1 MMLRLVACAAALAAA
16 VQQTPFR
23 AETRLVVLNATVRN
37 DRGEVVPGL
46 ERGAFTVFENGKPQ
60 PITLFRSDDVPASIG
75 LVIDNSRSMRT
86 KRAKVEAAALA
97 FARASNPQ
105 DELFVLNFA
114 DRPRI
119 DVPMTA
125 DRQTLENGIAR
136 VDSIGG
142 TALRDAIALGESYLA
157 EHASRDRRALLV
169 VTDGKDNASEISADV
184 VTAGAQQRGVAIYA
198 IGLLEGSDRSD
209 RSARRDLERIAE
221 ATGGASYFPLVIDQ
235 MGSVALEVARQI
247 RSQYT
252 IGYTP
257 LNQALDGTYRRIKV
271 TVKGPHASGPFRV
284 VTRGGYRAV
293 ASDATSRSGS

>member
-1 MMLRLVACAAALAAA
+1 MMVRLVACAAALAAA
-16 VQQTPFR
+16 LQQTPFR

-46 ERGAFTVFENGKPQ
+46 DRGAFTVFENGRPQ

-97 FARASNPQ
+97 FAGASNPQ

-125 DRQTLENGIAR
+125 DRQALENGIAR

-142 TALRDAIALGESYLA
+142 TAMRDAIALGESYLV
-157 EHASRDRRALLV
+157 ERASRDRRALLV
-169 VTDGKDNASEISADV
+169 VTDGKDNASDNSVEA
-184 VTAGAQQRGVAIYA
+184 VTARAQQRGVAIYA
-198 IGLLEGSDRSD
+198 IGLLESAD

-221 ATGGASYFPLVIDQ
+221 ATGGASYFPVVIDQ
-235 MGSVALEVARQI
+235 VGSVALEAARQI

-271 TVKGPHASGPFRV
+271 TVKGPLAGGPYKV
-284 VTRGGYRAV
+284 VTRSGYRAV
-293 ASDATSRSGS
+293 ASDAASRSGS